1 MAVIMFRN
9 GRSEELGP
17 AAQAPKTLADHW
29 GGASGWRES
38 ISKCLPVQVYRFS
51 WTVASFCGYLWFPTR
66 SPRAIGKHFDESLL
80 SLPHDEF
87 IILSG

>member
-29 GGASGWRES
+29 GGASGWREF
-38 ISKCLPVQVYRFS
+38 ISKRQPVQVLPLFLDRCFVLRIPLVS
-51 WTVASFCGYLWFPTR
+51 NTIASGDR
-66 SPRAIGKHFDESLL
+66 
-80 SLPHDEF
+80 
-87 IILSG
+87 